1 MTAKQVPS
9 PMIAVDKNFGR
20 EVLVGIVDG
29 NRHITNGFTSDWPT
43 TIHYRTL
50 AHGPFSVLVG
60 ARQPVEVRVMLDG
73 TLLCE
78 QFLDPL
84 PSPRAS
90 NSRSDVV
97 RKAGEL
103 TNQPQPF
110 FISFDD
116 NGGLLKFA
124 ADAQGRSPEELL
136 RLQLHPEPLTP
147 VRGPVMHV
155 GEMPSG
161 LFDAVV
167 DLPSI
172 PPGAQ
177 ARAGLAPLPVSPP
190 APELH
195 NPEPEQLGST
205 TAAGDDEGRRD
216 IDRPESAT
224 GNGEGVRDIATPES
238 ATGNGEGVRD
248 IATPESATGNSE
260 GVRDIA
266 SPEQATGNGE
276 GVRDIASPEPAPM
289 VRAQVDA
296 QGTVLP
302 SNHHIQAPV
311 PTAWAPSHGLVVIGV
326 RMVQTAQ
333 EGEPTLP
340 PDGFEYVLFQ
350 LNTWENH
357 ARIRANLHSRIQLGP
372 RVKFPERVDGH
383 VHTDDGPC
391 GCGHSHGFNPQ
402 RFR

>member
-1 MTAKQVPS
+1 MTATQVPS

-20 EVLVGIVDG
+20 EVLVGIVDS

-73 TLLCE
+73 ELLCE

-90 NSRSDVV
+90 HSRSDVV

-124 ADAQGRSPEELL
+124 ADAQGRSPDELL
-136 RLQLHPEPLTP
+136 QLQLHPEPLNP
-147 VRGPVMHV
+147 VPGPASMHV

-167 DLPSI
+167 DLPPI
-172 PPGAQ
+172 PAGAQ
-177 ARAGLAPLPVSPP
+177 ARSGLAPLPVSPP

-195 NPEPEQLGST
+195 NPEPEQLVNESAT
-205 TAAGDDEGRRD
+205 GDGEGRRD
-216 IDRPESAT
+216 LD
-224 GNGEGVRDIATPES
+224 
-238 ATGNGEGVRD
+238 
-248 IATPESATGNSE
+248 
-260 GVRDIA
+260 
-266 SPEQATGNGE
+266 SPEAATSNSE

-296 QGTVLP
+296 RGTVLP
-302 SNHHIQAPV
+302 SDHHIQAPV

-350 LNTWENH
+350 LNTWEGH
-357 ARIRANLHSRIQLGP
+357 ARIRANLHSRIKLGP

-391 GCGHSHGFNPQ
+391 SCGHSHGFNPQ